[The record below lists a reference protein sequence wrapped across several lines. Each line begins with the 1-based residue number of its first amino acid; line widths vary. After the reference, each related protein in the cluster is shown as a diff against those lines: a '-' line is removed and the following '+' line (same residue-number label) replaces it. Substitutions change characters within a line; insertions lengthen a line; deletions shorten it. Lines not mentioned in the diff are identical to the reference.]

1 MLGYA
6 GEPLTEKLENQVGD
20 LAGFSPSPEKLGDWV
35 MFNNETLVEFLDGK
49 KEMEYMQYNAMPDTL
64 REFGK
69 EAAWRLTRMVWE
81 ES

>member
-6 GEPLTEKLENQVGD
+6 GEPLTEKLENQMDD
-20 LAGFSPSPEKLGDWV
+20 LAGFNPSPEKLGDWA
-35 MFNNETLVEFLDGK
+35 MFNNETLVKFPGWKERDGI
-49 KEMEYMQYNAMPDTL
+49 YAANAMPDTL